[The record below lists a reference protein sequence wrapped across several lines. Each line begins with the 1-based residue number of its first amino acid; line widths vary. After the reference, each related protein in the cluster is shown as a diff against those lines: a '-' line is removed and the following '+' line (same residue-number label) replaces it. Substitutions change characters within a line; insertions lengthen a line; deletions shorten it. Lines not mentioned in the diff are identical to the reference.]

1 MLGTGTC
8 TSPLTPRRLGQAA
21 MTGALAGISSG
32 NSAAR
37 FSLTAASFVLG
48 VPARSFGALGCLIE
62 PVCEIEQ
69 FLLALPR

>member
-1 MLGTGTC
+1 
-8 TSPLTPRRLGQAA
+8 